1 MAWLR
6 RKRTVRQRMARRS
19 QDARKAVAQLDQ
31 PWARSWFAR
40 LLRELLLQFVL
51 EPLIEY
57 YTRRRATGR
66 EKLAQLDGPCILVA
80 NHTSHIDTPIIL
92 GALPRKLRRRTAVG
106 AAADYF
112 YRNRLVA
119 ALVSLFFNTVP
130 VQRKGGGMSE
140 GATDHL
146 DRLLG
151 QGWNLLLYPEGTR
164 ENERRPRRLR
174 RGAAVLADRHR
185 LPVVPIRLSGT
196 REAMPPG
203 TAWPKRLMRGML
215 LRRHRV
221 EICFG
226 EPIPPDEDPRTM
238 IERVQRFF
246 EGLDPNSELS
256 APPAADRELA
266 STR

>member
-1 MAWLR
+1 MAWFR
-6 RKRTVRQRMARRS
+6 RKRTVRQRMAGRGR
-19 QDARKAVAQLDQ
+19 DVRKAVAQLDR

-57 YTRRRATGR
+57 YTKRRTTGR
-66 EKLAQLDGPCILVA
+66 EKLAGLEGPCILVA

-92 GALPRKLRRRTAVG
+92 RALPRKLRRRTTVA

-112 YRNRLVA
+112 YRNRFIA

-140 GATDHL
+140 GATGHL
-146 DRLLG
+146 DRLLD

-164 ENERRPRRLR
+164 NNEQHPRRLR

-196 REAMPPG
+196 RDAMPPG
-203 TAWPKRLMRGML
+203 TAWPKRLRRGML

-226 EPIPPDEDPRTM
+226 EPIPSDEDPRAM
-238 IERVQRFF
+238 IERVHRFF
-246 EGLDPNSELS
+246 YGGDPKAELP
-256 APPAADRELA
+256 APTAADRELA
-266 STR
+266 PTR